1 MTGKGVTGKGV
12 TGSGAS
18 GTSLAA
24 PQLDALT
31 GIRGLAAWAVVL
43 FHLRV
48 SLLSVL
54 PGWAMAVAAKG
65 YLAVDLFFM
74 LSGFVLWYNYAE
86 RLRTG
91 GWAATAQFWWRR
103 IARIW
108 PLHFVILTLF
118 VGSALLAVLR
128 GHDGGHYPFAQLPL
142 HYLLVQNWG
151 FTREL
156 AWNDPAW
163 SISTEVAAY
172 ILFPAVVMACRWE
185 RLGWPALAAIA
196 ALLLLA
202 LDRLI
207 AGSGHASL
215 GADIPALGL
224 RRCLIE
230 FALGNIVCI
239 VWQGWRHH
247 PATAPLAAL
256 AALSALA
263 IGLTLGAI
271 EAAFVPAM
279 FAAALLALAADR
291 GPVARLLSAPGLVYL
306 GEISYSTYL
315 AHYLLFTLVKL
326 VFAGADLQISL
337 FALALYAGAVLAAS
351 VVLYHGLEKPAQRW
365 LNARQPRLARNRAP
379 AQA

>member
-1 MTGKGVTGKGV
+1 MTGNRV

-48 SLLSVL
+48 SLLKVL

-118 VGSALLAVLR
+118 VGYALLAVLR

-142 HYLLVQNWG
+142 HYLLIQNWG

-163 SISTEVAAY
+163 SISTELAAY
-172 ILFPAVVMACRWE
+172 ILFPAVVMACRWG

-202 LDRLI
+202 LYRLI
-207 AGSGHASL
+207 AGNEHASL

-224 RRCLIE
+224 RRCGIE

-239 VWQGWRHH
+239 VWQRWRGHA
-247 PATAPLAAL
+247 ATAPLAARACGTSSARPPL
-256 AALSALA
+256 TGLRAAPWRPGTTSTSSATTSTPTSSSPTPTCPPCA
-263 IGLTLGAI
+263 RATCGAWCRRNG
-271 EAAFVPAM
+271 ATP
-279 FAAALLALAADR
+279 
-291 GPVARLLSAPGLVYL
+291 
-306 GEISYSTYL
+306 STRCSTGTCPRST
-315 AHYLLFTLVKL
+315 AC
-326 VFAGADLQISL
+326 SRSRC
-337 FALALYAGAVLAAS
+337 AS
-351 VVLYHGLEKPAQRW
+351 RTG
-365 LNARQPRLARNRAP
+365 
-379 AQA
+379 